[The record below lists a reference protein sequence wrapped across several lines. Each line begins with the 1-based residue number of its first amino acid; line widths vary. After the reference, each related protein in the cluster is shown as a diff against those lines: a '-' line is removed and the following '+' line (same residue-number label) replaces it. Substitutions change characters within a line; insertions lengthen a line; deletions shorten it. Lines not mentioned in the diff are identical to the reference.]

1 MGPAGSSSKGS
12 GGGGGSSGFGFGN
25 DRSSGRSA
33 LDPSLMSL
41 QSLAKVSKK
50 SRLAIGKSFKG
61 SGSAAAGSSS
71 APFGGLP
78 RNDSNSSASSSR
90 QGLAEALG
98 IGLGSSSSSQYRQQQ
113 QQYGSS
119 SGVPLQLQ
127 SAGGRS
133 FRQPSAGSYSAKSET
148 DLMTVSTNSSLSS
161 AAPSP
166 SVHSMLEGRGAEGGE
181 GVASPPA
188 AAAAA
193 AAGEDAIRQL
203 R

>member
-1 MGPAGSSSKGS
+1 VLGGGSSKGS
-12 GGGGGSSGFGFGN
+12 GGGGDRSFGHDRGSGSSG
-25 DRSSGRSA
+25 

-61 SGSAAAGSSS
+61 GGSSAAAGSSGAT

-98 IGLGSSSSSQYRQQQ
+98 IGIGSGSSSYRLQQY
-113 QQYGSS
+113 YGSS
-119 SGVPLQLQ
+119 SGVPLQ
-127 SAGGRS
+127 SSGGRS
-133 FRQPSAGSYSAKSET
+133 FRQASAGSYSARSET

-161 AAPSP
+161 VAPSP
-166 SVHSMLEGRGAEGGE
+166 SVHSMHDGRGGDLGD
-181 GVASPPA
+181 GVAGPPA

-193 AAGEDAIRQL
+193 AAGEDALRQL